1 VYGATRGT
9 QHAPA
14 ASRFRSWPAMV
25 DMLSAIRA
33 DTRDWLGALDLAPEA
48 VDDLV
53 LAVNEAVANV
63 VDHAYG
69 SGSGSV
75 DLRFRTDG
83 RTVCLDITDHG
94 IWRPPA
100 PSRNGRGHGVRV
112 MRGVV
117 DSVSIEHDERGTRV
131 RLRHPFRAL
140 PQPAAP

>member
-1 VYGATRGT
+1 VRGAKGTRRGPGVSRVRRW
-9 QHAPA
+9 PA
-14 ASRFRSWPAMV
+14 AV
-25 DMLSAIRA
+25 GLVSAIRA
-33 DTRDWLGALDLAPEA
+33 DTRAWLGALDLAAET

-63 VDHAYG
+63 IDHAYG
-69 SGSGSV
+69 SRSGSV
-75 DLRFRTDG
+75 DLCFRTDG

-94 IWRPPA
+94 IWRSPV

-131 RLRHPFRAL
+131 RLRHPLRAL
-140 PQPAAP
+140 PQPSAP

>member
-1 VYGATRGT
+1 MYRATKGT
-9 QHAPA
+9 QRAPA
-14 ASRFRSWPAMV
+14 VSRHRSWPALV
-25 DMLSAIRA
+25 GLLAAIRA
-33 DTRDWLGALDLAPEA
+33 DTRTWLDALDLAPET

-69 SGSGSV
+69 SGSGPV
-75 DLRFRTDG
+75 DLHFRTDG

-94 IWRPPA
+94 VWRPPV
-100 PSRNGRGHGVRV
+100 PGGNGRGHGVRV

-131 RLRHPFRAL
+131 RLRHPLRAL
-140 PQPAAP
+140 PLSAAP